1 MIKKC
6 VIKAA
11 FAMVALSMLSFIGC
25 NNSLSDSNDVAY
37 LLASQKSVN
46 SSEYGTI
53 EIVTGSDSRALDV
66 STITSATVT
75 VCGYGMDDV
84 QGTNVNLSNGSG
96 TAKISNIP
104 VGSNRVV
111 TVKSNIDGA
120 VIRGVCNVVS
130 GESNQCTVDWDS
142 TAVANVFYYLIKA
155 NADVSSI
162 ESSDFSSKIPD
173 VHASLFN
180 AEQFAADY
188 KAVGFSASGLNSSDY
203 ILGYGNVIV
212 SYSNANGYTVQ
223 VTDIASEK
231 TTFTAASG
239 NTTLKGYPGEWKV
252 KVFDETGV
260 LKETKDVVIASGK
273 DTTITVEYGE
283 GVDFS
288 DKTIVFIKANA
299 APKLWA
305 WEKSSSNVEL
315 SKQIYGDWYNQEA
328 ISACPDTYMANADGW
343 YYEDFTDYSSGG
355 KISFILNQGSTTI
368 DTEYTGTFWYDST
381 ATSPNP
387 TTTNPS
393 PTVSGLEVTV
403 ENPSVPVAPTV
414 TISPVDEEIS
424 VSGTITVKLTNG
436 NDTISAATVTVTG
449 DVSIP
454 PYTYSDFTNDVLTIK
469 VSDLGITEAD
479 KSIIVN
485 ASVTNSVSTVNA
497 EQRSYT
503 TTVNA
508 VKKNTF
514 TWDNVNCYFVLTD
527 RFYNGDKNNDGSY
540 GRVKTS
546 DGVGSFHGGDIK
558 GLTEKLD
565 YLEDLGVNA
574 IWISAPYEQTHGWT
588 SGANNGFA
596 HYAFHG
602 YYTQDW
608 TFMDQAMGT
617 IEEFRTFVNE
627 AHKRGIRVV
636 MDIVMNHTGYDNWQ
650 DMIDYGFGGFK
661 DSYSR
666 YNHTAFAT
674 DGKWIKGDGSS
685 WGTNWDTQ
693 DGWFKW
699 WSFWVRGF
707 SDKSW
712 PKDDGVGYWTPAANV
727 DSDPLKGS
735 LQGLP
740 DVVTEKTDTVNLP
753 TFLKT
758 KWYGGSNAVTGN
770 TNVGEVD
777 NTSSVAYGN
786 ETGNK
791 YKDYQLPPV
800 SNVDWYN
807 KSGDWRTDGRG
818 AQSDYQ
824 VIWLSAWVR
833 EFGVDG
839 FRCDTA
845 KHVDLFRWGQLKDA
859 CESALAKWRTDST
872 KEDTAGAKEWK
883 DKFWMVGEAWG
894 HGSGTSDDYYSTGKF
909 DSMINFS
916 FQGSNNTCGSTSCG
930 TIPQPTDNDGKN
942 WINYANIG
950 ASTTDTDSNGNCN
963 STLSYLS
970 SHDTG
975 LLRHGNMKEVG
986 TKFILLPAGIQIY
999 YGDESW
1005 RPYAYNS
1012 CGDSDMMTRGDMNWG
1027 SNTDSVTHWG
1037 KLGKF
1042 RKFNPAVGAGSQTI
1056 NGSTYIRKFT
1066 KTKLSGIEANTI
1078 AISLSSTTL
1087 SGLPYANG
1095 TTVYNWYDG
1104 TSATVSGGSVT
1115 FSSSSASTTA
1125 PVLVSDRNPADY
1137 GVTF

>member
-1 MIKKC
+1 MIKKIL
-6 VIKAA
+6 VKAA
-11 FAMVALSMLSFIGC
+11 AAALAVGMLSFFSC
-25 NNSLSDSNDVAY
+25 SDSLNENNNMAY
-37 LLASQKSVN
+37 LLASKTAEESVQ
-46 SSEYGTI
+46 YGSITI
-53 EIVTGSDSRALDV
+53 STADSRALDV

-75 VCGYGMDDV
+75 VSGYGMTDV

-96 TAKISNIP
+96 SATISNIP
-104 VGSNRVV
+104 VGNNRVV
-111 TVKSNIDGA
+111 TVKSNVDGA
-120 VIRGVCNVVS
+120 VIRGVCNV
-130 GESNQCTVDWDS
+130 EAKDNNACTVNWAS
-142 TAVANVFYYLIKA
+142 TAIANVYYYLIKA

-162 ESSDFSSKIPD
+162 ESSSFSSKIPS

-180 AEQFAADY
+180 AEQFAADF
-188 KAVGFSASGLNSSDY
+188 KAASFSASRLTANDY
-203 ILGYGNVIV
+203 VLGYGNIKVN
-212 SYSNANGYTVQ
+212 YTNANGYTVQ

-231 TTFTAASG
+231 TTFTTASG

-252 KVFDETGV
+252 KVYDASGT
-260 LKETKDVVIASGK
+260 LKETKDVVVAANK
-273 DTTITVEYGE
+273 DTIVTINHVSGGTPVTGKIIVHVPSSLGYTCIWAWATSGSTNYTGGNWPGKTMTLNGSYYDYTIEQTACKVIFNDNNKGNTVGTNQTNNLWVTEGEWNYIGGKSGTSDTSGSKISSNFEAATVEE
-283 GVDFS
+283 S
-288 DKTIVFIKANA
+288 LT
-299 APKLWA
+299 
-305 WEKSSSNVEL
+305 
-315 SKQIYGDWYNQEA
+315 
-328 ISACPDTYMANADGW
+328 
-343 YYEDFTDYSSGG
+343 
-355 KISFILNQGSTTI
+355 
-368 DTEYTGTFWYDST
+368 
-381 ATSPNP
+381 
-387 TTTNPS
+387 
-393 PTVSGLEVTV
+393 VTV
-403 ENPSVPVAPTV
+403 ENPQVPVAPTA
-414 TISPVDEEIS
+414 TITPDSDTIS
-424 VSGTITVKLTNG
+424 VSGAITVKLTNG
-436 NDTISAATVTVTG
+436 NDTISAASVTVSGAASKTY
-449 DVSIP
+449 S
-454 PYTYSDFTNDVLTIK
+454 YSDFSNDVLTIN

-479 KSIIVN
+479 KTITVN
-485 ASVTNSVSTVNA
+485 ASVTNSVKTVTATPKTYKTIANVVA
-497 EQRSYT
+497 
-503 TTVNA
+503 
-508 VKKNTF
+508 KNTF

-527 RFYNGDKNNDGSY
+527 RFYNGDTKNDGSY

-546 DGVGSFHGGDIK
+546 DGVASFHGGDIK

-565 YLEDLGVNA
+565 YFNDLGVNA

-674 DGKWIKGDGSS
+674 DGKWTKGDGSS

-727 DSDPLKGS
+727 DTDPLKGS

-758 KWYGGSNAVTGN
+758 KWYGGSNAVTGG
-770 TNVGEVD
+770 TTVGEVD
-777 NTSSVAYGN
+777 NTTSVAYGN

-807 KSGDWRTDGRG
+807 KSGDWRTDGKG

-859 CESALAKWRTDST
+859 CESALAKWRADST
-872 KEDTAGAKEWK
+872 KADTAGAKEWK

-894 HGSGTSDDYYSTGKF
+894 HGSGTSDSYFSTGKF

-916 FQGSNNTCGSTSCG
+916 FQGSNNTFGSTSCG

-1042 RKFNPAVGAGSQTI
+1042 RKFNPAVGAGSQTTS
-1056 NGSTYIRKFT
+1056 GSTYIRKFT

-1087 SGLPYANG
+1087 SGLPYSNG

-1104 TSATVSGGSVT
+1104 KSATVQNGSVT
-1115 FSSSSASTTA
+1115 FSGSSASTTA
-1125 PVLVSDRNPADY
+1125 PVLCSDRNPADY

>member
-1 MIKKC
+1 MIKRFL
-6 VIKAA
+6 VKAA
-11 FAMVALSMLSFIGC
+11 AAALAVSMLSFFGC
-25 NNSLSDSNDVAY
+25 SDSLNENNNMAY
-37 LLASQKSVN
+37 LLASKSAEESVQ
-46 SSEYGTI
+46 YGSITI
-53 EIVTGSDSRALDV
+53 NGSRSIDV
-66 STITSATVT
+66 STLTSATVT
-75 VCGYGMDDV
+75 VSGYDMDDIE
-84 QGTNVNLSNGSG
+84 QKNVD
-96 TAKISNIP
+96 I
-104 VGSNRVV
+104 VGGLGYATIRGIKVGKNRVV

-120 VIRGVCNVVS
+120 VMRGVCDVEARDDNA
-130 GESNQCTVDWDS
+130 CTVNWAS
-142 TAVANVFYYLIKA
+142 TAVANVYYYLTKA
-155 NADVSSI
+155 GTDVSSI
-162 ESSDFSSKIPD
+162 ESSSFSSKIPE
-173 VHASLFN
+173 VHACLFKAEDFAAAFKAANFN
-180 AEQFAADY
+180 ANGLSAD
-188 KAVGFSASGLNSSDY
+188 DY
-203 ILGYGNVIV
+203 IAEKGTLKVV
-212 SYSNANGYTVQ
+212 SKNASGYTVQ
-223 VTDIASEK
+223 ITDIASEK
-231 TTFTAASG
+231 VTLAANG
-239 NTTLKGYPGEWKV
+239 TTTLAGYPGTWKV
-252 KVFDETGV
+252 KVFDSNGNLVEDQV
-260 LKETKDVVIASGK
+260 KDVIIGANA
-273 DTTITVEYGE
+273 DTTITVEYGQ
-283 GVDFS
+283 GVDYS
-288 DKTIVFIKANA
+288 DKTIVFVKKSS
-299 APKLWA
+299 APDIWA
-305 WEKSSSNVEL
+305 WETNGVALSDKLGGTWEISSSATKMVAATSE
-315 SKQIYGDWYNQEA
+315 
-328 ISACPDTYMANADGW
+328 YMADPSGW
-343 YYEDFTDYSSGG
+343 YMIDYTTYATG
-355 KISFILNQGSTTI
+355 KTIVFKLNWSDSEITGKA
-368 DTEYTGTFWYDST
+368 GTFWYDGS
-381 ATSPNP
+381 SSS
-387 TTTNPS
+387 TTNPS
-393 PTVSGLEVTV
+393 SVVAGLVVTV
-403 ENPSVPVAPTV
+403 ENPTVPVAPTA
-414 TISPVDEEIS
+414 TIAPDSDTIS
-424 VSGTITVKLTNG
+424 VSGAITVTLTNG
-436 NDTISAATVTVTG
+436 NDTISAASVTVSGAASKTY
-449 DVSIP
+449 S
-454 PYTYSDFTNDVLTIK
+454 YSDFTNDVLTIK

-479 KSIIVN
+479 KTITVN
-485 ASVTNSVSTVNA
+485 ASVTNSVKTVTA
-497 EQRSYT
+497 TPKAYT
-503 TTVNA
+503 TTANV
-508 VKKNTF
+508 VVKNTF

-777 NTSSVAYGN
+777 NTSSIAYGN

-859 CESALAKWRTDST
+859 CESALAKWRADST
-872 KEDTAGAKEWK
+872 KADTAGAKEWK

-894 HGSGTSDDYYSTGKF
+894 HGSGTSDSYFSTGKF

-916 FQGSNNTCGSTSCG
+916 FQGSNNTFGSTSCG

-1042 RKFNPAVGAGSQTI
+1042 RKFNPAVGAGSQTTS
-1056 NGSTYIRKFT
+1056 GSTYIRKFT

-1087 SGLPYANG
+1087 SGLPYSNG

-1104 TSATVSGGSVT
+1104 KSATVQNGSVT
-1115 FSSSSASTTA
+1115 FSGSSASTTA
-1125 PVLVSDRNPADY
+1125 PVLCSDRNPADY

>member
-1 MIKKC
+1 L
-6 VIKAA
+6 V
-11 FAMVALSMLSFIGC
+11 
-25 NNSLSDSNDVAY
+25 SD
-37 LLASQKSVN
+37 
-46 SSEYGTI
+46 
-53 EIVTGSDSRALDV
+53 
-66 STITSATVT
+66 
-75 VCGYGMDDV
+75 
-84 QGTNVNLSNGSG
+84 
-96 TAKISNIP
+96 
-104 VGSNRVV
+104 
-111 TVKSNIDGA
+111 
-120 VIRGVCNVVS
+120 
-130 GESNQCTVDWDS
+130 
-142 TAVANVFYYLIKA
+142 
-155 NADVSSI
+155 
-162 ESSDFSSKIPD
+162 
-173 VHASLFN
+173 
-180 AEQFAADY
+180 
-188 KAVGFSASGLNSSDY
+188 DY
-203 ILGYGNVIV
+203 ILDYGNVKV
-212 SYSNANGYTVQ
+212 NYTNVNGYTVQ

-231 TTFTAASG
+231 TTFTQDSG
-239 NTTLKGYPGEWKV
+239 NVTLKGYPGTWKV
-252 KVFDETGV
+252 KVYDAGGT
-260 LKETKDVVIASGK
+260 LKETKDVIVASGK

-305 WEKSSSNVEL
+305 WEKSSSKVEL
-315 SKQIYGDWYNQEA
+315 SKQIYGDWNYQQS

-343 YYEDFTDYSSGG
+343 YYEDFTEYSSGG
-355 KISFILNQGSTTI
+355 KISFILNKGSTI
-368 DTEYTGTFWYDST
+368 GTEYTGTFWYDST
-381 ATSPNP
+381 ASSPSP

-393 PTVSGLEVTV
+393 PIVSGLEVTV
-403 ENPSVPVAPTV
+403 ENPPVPVAPTA
-414 TISPVDEEIS
+414 TISPASGEIS
-424 VSGTITVKLTNG
+424 VNDSITVTLTNG
-436 NDTISAATVTVTG
+436 NDTISDATVTVTG
-449 DVSIP
+449 DVSET
-454 PYTYSDFTNDVLTIK
+454 YTYSDFTNDVLTIK

-485 ASVTNSVSTVNA
+485 ATVTNSVSTVNA

-527 RFYNGDKNNDGSY
+527 RFYNGDTRNDGSY

-712 PKDDGVGYWTPAANV
+712 PKDNGVGYWTPAANV
-727 DSDPLKGS
+727 DTDPLKGS

-859 CESALAKWRTDST
+859 CESALAKWRADST

-883 DKFWMVGEAWG
+883 DNFWMVGEAWG
-894 HGSGTSDDYYSTGKF
+894 HDSGTSDSYFSTGKF

-916 FQGSNNTCGSTSCG
+916 FQGSNNTFGSTSCG
-930 TIPQPTDNDGKN
+930 TIPQPTDNNGKN

-963 STLSYLS
+963 STLSYIS

-975 LLRHGNMKEVG
+975 LLRHGNAKEVG
-986 TKFILLPAGIQIY
+986 TMFLLLPAGVQIY
-999 YGDESW
+999 YGDESS
-1005 RPYAYNS
+1005 RPYMYTS
-1012 CGDSDMMTRGDMNWG
+1012 CGDSDMMTRGDMNWNE
-1027 SNTDSVTHWG
+1027 NTENVNHWG
-1037 KLGKF
+1037 KIGKF
-1042 RKFNPAVGAGSQTI
+1042 RKFNPAVGAGSQTTS
-1056 NGSTYIRKFT
+1056 GSTYIRKFT
-1066 KTKLSGIEANTI
+1066 KSKASGIEANSI
-1078 AISLSSTTL
+1078 AISLSSTSLT
-1087 SGLPYANG
+1087 GLPYSNG

-1104 TSATVSGGSVT
+1104 TSATVSDGSVT
-1115 FSSSSASTTA
+1115 FSSSSASTSA
-1125 PVLVSDRNPADY
+1125 PVLCSDRNPADY